1 MTFLS
6 SRKRRKMH
14 ILWNPE
20 SGTCSHCGNGFKS
33 VRRFTSDDHHS
44 IFCHSCW
51 KKAQQERREHVMD
64 NREWRDDIAITFDC
78 EIESYGTTQDAIW
91 N

>member
-1 MTFLS
+1 
-6 SRKRRKMH
+6 
-14 ILWNPE
+14 
-20 SGTCSHCGNGFKS
+20 
-33 VRRFTSDDHHS
+33 
-44 IFCHSCW
+44 
-51 KKAQQERREHVMD
+51 MD